1 MPAVARLE
9 DDLRDLFAHYSAHR
23 TDRAHDEALD
33 GEGGLRPHWRGLM
46 DWARRAGPD
55 GYEAVVGETRRLRL
69 ESGVAFDPTGGADV
83 ANRTCTTGAA
93 RSAPPTPCPSYC
105 CEPFCSAS
113 GMPQMPHFRQRP
125 HPQPRPRPAQQCP
138 L

>member
-46 DWARRAGPD
+46 DWARRALVSSLFSSSFTD
-55 GYEAVVGETRRLRL
+55 RCRIL
-69 ESGVAFDPTGGADV
+69 
-83 ANRTCTTGAA
+83 
-93 RSAPPTPCPSYC
+93 SAI
-105 CEPFCSAS
+105 FFI
-113 GMPQMPHFRQRP
+113 PHLQLGL
-125 HPQPRPRPAQQCP
+125 C
-138 L
+138 LY

>member
-55 GYEAVVGETRRLRL
+55 GAGGGRRDVEEIPAGRFGVRFCVGHEAVPLRVFVASPAVLADARLAPR
-69 ESGVAFDPTGGADV
+69 SGWRDEMPTVLPGMGKTDPEPDY
-83 ANRTCTTGAA
+83 RPPSS
-93 RSAPPTPCPSYC
+93 RS
-105 CEPFCSAS
+105 
-113 GMPQMPHFRQRP
+113 RDR
-125 HPQPRPRPAQQCP
+125 
-138 L
+138 